1 MLISSLPFFL
11 AYGGVQAFRLSK
23 ELRKRK
29 VGIFIVSKTHAMK
42 NRTWYITKEIDGVTC
57 YMLNCRS
64 RISRFFEYRFGINPE
79 YYLKASLFLA
89 MLRRNYDIVQINGLP
104 LCHIIIAIPL
114 KLLRKK
120 KLARMTTPSVDDFF
134 SIKRTRFIGFL
145 LIRVLSYFD
154 GFVSISSEFTETYIS
169 SGKFLSLRKLF
180 EIPNGIDTTE
190 FYPVNQD
197 EKLLLREK
205 LGLPTYKTI
214 VSFVG
219 WISENKGVHILV
231 KAWKSVVEN
240 RRDALLILVGPT
252 KDERFLK
259 TIHSIIKSSNLE
271 ENVFF
276 TGFVNGARVREFLQ
290 ASDIF
295 VFLSRSEGH
304 SNVLLEAESCGLPCI
319 VTDAPWARDTLKNG
333 VEGYL
338 VDRDDLEQVS
348 GLITKLVKSPDL
360 RLLLGENARKK
371 VVNHFHIGMIAEKY
385 IDTYAHV
392 LDNPRPTEPVTT
404 KA

>member
-1 MLISSLPFFL
+1 M
-11 AYGGVQAFRLSK
+11 V
-23 ELRKRK
+23 
-29 VGIFIVSKTHAMK
+29 
-42 NRTWYITKEIDGVTC
+42 
-57 YMLNCRS
+57 
-64 RISRFFEYRFGINPE
+64 
-79 YYLKASLFLA
+79 
-89 MLRRNYDIVQINGLP
+89 RRNYDIVQINGLP
-104 LCHIIIAIPL
+104 LCHIVIAIPL

-134 SIKRTRFIGFL
+134 SIERTRFIGFL

-154 GFVSISSEFTETYIS
+154 GFVSISSGFTETYIS
-169 SGKFLSLRKLF
+169 SGKFSLGKLF
-180 EIPNGIDTTE
+180 EISNGVDTTE

-205 LGLPTYKTI
+205 LGLPAYKTI

-219 WISENKGVHILV
+219 WMSENKGVHMLV
-231 KAWKSVVEN
+231 KAWKSVMEN
-240 RRDALLILVGPT
+240 RRDALLLLVGPT

-259 TIHSIIKSSNLE
+259 KIHSIIASSDLE
-271 ENVFF
+271 ESVFF
-276 TGFVNGARVREFLQ
+276 AGFADGARVREFLQ

-338 VDRDDLEQVS
+338 VDRDNSEQVS
-348 GLITKLVKSPDL
+348 DLITKLIKSPDL
-360 RLLLGENARKK
+360 RLSLGENARTK
-371 VVNHFHIGMIAEKY
+371 VVNHFYIGMIAEKY
-385 IDTYAHV
+385 IDTYAHI
-392 LDNPRPTEPVTT
+392 LDNARATEPAMM